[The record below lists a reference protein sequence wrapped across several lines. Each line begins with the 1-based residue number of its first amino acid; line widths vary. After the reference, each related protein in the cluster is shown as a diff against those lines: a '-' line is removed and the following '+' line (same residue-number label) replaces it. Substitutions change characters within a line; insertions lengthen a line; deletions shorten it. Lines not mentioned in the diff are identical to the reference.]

1 MLLSS
6 VDSTTSEGEV
16 SLSQVTKSMSQDPAI
31 MPDIANDRRAS
42 VEGTLHCVGMQDVE
56 LPIRCLQKDGSLM
69 TVAARADLYVN
80 LADPDSKGIHMSRLY
95 KIAMEQLTSQT
106 LDFKLMN
113 KILGLY
119 LESHHDISTEARI
132 ELKFELM
139 TLRPSLK
146 SGLEGWRS
154 YPVHFKAETKG
165 GKTQYE
171 AEVQVTYSSTCPCS
185 ASLARQL
192 IQKRFMESF
201 SEGQNLSRAEMLDW
215 LGKEDSICATPHS
228 QRSIAHVRVVAE
240 EQFTALDLIDQAE
253 EALSTPVQAMV
264 KREDEQEFALL
275 NGRNLMFCED
285 AARRLKAALNRAQYA
300 DFRCEVQHFESLH
313 PHDAVAIVVKGLEG
327 GFIA

>member
-1 MLLSS
+1 
-6 VDSTTSEGEV
+6 
-16 SLSQVTKSMSQDPAI
+16 
-31 MPDIANDRRAS
+31 
-42 VEGTLHCVGMQDVE
+42 
-56 LPIRCLQKDGSLM
+56 
-69 TVAARADLYVN
+69 
-80 LADPDSKGIHMSRLY
+80 
-95 KIAMEQLTSQT
+95 
-106 LDFKLMN
+106 
-113 KILGLY
+113 
-119 LESHHDISTEARI
+119 
-132 ELKFELM
+132 
-139 TLRPSLK
+139 
-146 SGLEGWRS
+146 
-154 YPVHFKAETKG
+154 
-165 GKTQYE
+165 
-171 AEVQVTYSSTCPCS
+171 
-185 ASLARQL
+185 
-192 IQKRFMESF
+192 MESF